1 MFADLFEHS
10 WAYELGGIN
19 VVSFMLLCVARN
31 ITNLRKDI
39 MLNGMGSIYRNHW
52 TVSFQMN
59 DTVVRKALQLHKQLH
74 TNCQTN
80 NTSLEH
86 VHLYN
91 RLALEKRAVVFEIS
105 SDLLGLISPNF
116 ILGAYNRCGM
126 WNYQSHLQS
135 RMLNVSQKCIS
146 WVIEMCRIKPNW

>member
-19 VVSFMLLCVARN
+19 VVFCMLLCVARN

-39 MLNGMGSIYRNHW
+39 MLNGMGAINRNQW
-52 TVSFQMN
+52 PVSSQMN

-80 NTSLEH
+80 NTSLEY
-86 VHLYN
+86 VNFYY
-91 RLALEKRAVVFEIS
+91 RLALEKRAVVFKIS
-105 SDLLGLISPNF
+105 SDFVKTDFTQLNPGCLQW
-116 ILGAYNRCGM
+116 M
-126 WNYQSHLQS
+126 WQVELSVPFAKSNIECFTKMYFLSYW
-135 RMLNVSQKCIS
+135 NVQ
-146 WVIEMCRIKPNW
+146 N